1 MSSTTITPPSP
12 EEVLPLWLDELQ
24 EADRAKGTI
33 RRYKSAVEGFLAWY
47 ACEEQRPLTFATL
60 TPIALVG
67 YRNELQRT
75 QGRATSTVNGHL
87 SALRAWCAWLTE
99 ERYLEVNPCAGYL
112 GSSVQKKGQNIGRRS
127 ALCQEK

>member
-1 MSSTTITPPSP
+1 MATTALTPSMPS
-12 EEVLPLWLDELQ
+12 EVLPFWLDELQ
-24 EADRAKGTI
+24 EADRAPGTI

-47 ACEEQRPLTFATL
+47 ERCEQCPLTFAML

-87 SALRAWCAWLTE
+87 SALWAWCAWLTE
-99 ERYLEVNPCAGYL
+99 ERYLFQHGHELVFAIL
-112 GSSVQKKGQNIGRRS
+112 QLVHR
-127 ALCQEK
+127 

>member
-1 MSSTTITPPSP
+1 MATTALTPPSP

-24 EADRAKGTI
+24 ASDRAKGTI

-47 ACEEQRPLTFATL
+47 VREEQRPLTFATL

-67 YRNELQRT
+67 YRNEVQRT

-99 ERYLEVNPCAGYL
+99 EHFLEVHPGCRTECC
-112 GSSVQKKGQNIGRRS
+112 VTM
-127 ALCQEK
+127 